1 MAALTTRWLRT
12 FSNLTLVGLLCI
24 ALGLGACT
32 KSKTTIPTQE
42 TSLAGSKSS
51 EEESKDRQSPTKSA
65 VPDPASSAPPKAST
79 AGDERVDQDIVR
91 AVELI
96 LERCTIEEDTGW
108 VRGCPQRKQLV
119 EVEKLRAMIDGK
131 GLLSVLPTMAYLLTK
146 GEDKQRNFIT
156 AELDTTFARKFPP
169 PHFLREVQQE
179 GKTIDAET
187 AKQLSHRSPGGCPAF
202 RYRSMTQRSFGHT
215 S

>member
-65 VPDPASSAPPKAST
+65 VPDPVSSAPPKAST

-146 GEDKQRNFIT
+146 GEEKPSKRK
-156 AELDTTFARKFPP
+156 LDGSSAAMP
-169 PHFLREVQQE
+169 
-179 GKTIDAET
+179 
-187 AKQLSHRSPGGCPAF
+187 
-202 RYRSMTQRSFGHT
+202 
-215 S
+215 